1 MMDDYYIEEA
11 MINFGGDFVRRLGML
26 HRVGDP
32 DNRARIK
39 AAFPEYWEKYRLMAK
54 MKEKQR

>member
-1 MMDDYYIEEA
+1 MMDDYYIEES

-39 AAFPEYWEKYRLMAK
+39 AAFPEYWEKYRL
-54 MKEKQR
+54 KE

>member
-1 MMDDYYIEEA
+1 MDDFYVTEA
-11 MINFGGDFVRRLGML
+11 MIEYGGDFVKRLAML
-26 HRVGDP
+26 YRVGDP